1 MVALEIVG
9 ATNYINMKKRNSNFT
24 NYTTPNGSF
33 ASFNLS

>member
-9 ATNYINMKKRNSNFT
+9 ATNYINMKRNSNFT